1 MTKVGFHQV
10 YTHSVDHSTKSDIAR
25 DLNGMDPVKSFL
37 EPIQKSL
44 DQCKNAKAVARWVGL
59 SHRRVRN

>member
-1 MTKVGFHQV
+1 MTKVGLRRA
-10 YTHSVDHSTKSDIAR
+10 YTYPDDHTINSDIPR
-25 DLNGMDPVKSFL
+25 DLNGMDPGKSFL

-59 SHRRVRN
+59 SYRGVRY